1 MTTPPWPVVLA
12 MGAAVGVVVGLVG
25 TSGAFMIP
33 VLVMVLGLTQLRAQG
48 TALFIALLPVWFFPM
63 LPYWRNGNVDWKL
76 GLLLGTGLAVGG
88 YFGAQWA
95 QHLPVSVVRKVFAV
109 MLMVVSV
116 RLFLQR

>member
-1 MTTPPWPVVLA
+1 VTTAPWGAVLA
-12 MGAAVGVVVGLVG
+12 AGAAVGVLVGLVG

-33 VLVMVLGLTQLRAQG
+33 VLVMVFGLSQMRAQG

-63 LPYWRNGNVDWKL
+63 LPYWRAGNVDWKM

-95 QHLPVSVVRKVFAV
+95 QHLPVSVVRKLFAA
-109 MLMVVSV
+109 MLAVVSV
-116 RLFLQR
+116 RMFLQR